1 MSDAGQQHSA
11 WKRLGE
17 LARRAA
23 SEPVSPSVQASG
35 RMRLMMAA
43 TERRSSQRHGGWWS
57 FAPLRNAMI
66 AAAAALVIGGGA
78 FAYYSQL
85 RPLRYEVFGG
95 QRFAT
100 NYVGALATAPA
111 FVKFSDGSEID
122 AKPGSRLRIDETHA
136 NGARVLV
143 ERGTAA
149 ARVKH
154 RDRSRWV
161 FAAGPFNV
169 RVIGTKFDLDW
180 DPQAQV
186 VSLTLHEGAVE
197 VESPVGQS
205 HCIVR
210 AGQRFQASLQTG
222 TMTLEN
228 IETPPI
234 GSLSAAPSGAGTI
247 AAARQPVQSVQP
259 VVDAANL
266 KGSQFSHPRVRATPA
281 RWAKLVK
288 RGEFE
293 AVVEQALAGDLEAT
307 LKACTAAEAR
317 ALADAARYTDR
328 NALAERVL
336 LTMRSRFPGTRHGD
350 AAGFLLG
357 RTTETSGKSEQ
368 ADRWYSRYLD
378 EAPSGEYAADALAG
392 RMRTQLAMSGADAA
406 RPVAREYVRRFP
418 EGVHLRRARRLLEQP

>member
-1 MSDAGQQHSA
+1 MSDAGSDREG

-23 SEPVSPSVQASG
+23 AEPVTAATHASG
-35 RMRLMMAA
+35 RMRLMVAA
-43 TERRSSQRHGGWWS
+43 TTRRSPERRARFS
-57 FAPLRNAMI
+57 PLI
-66 AAAAALVIGGGA
+66 AAAVGALVVGA
-78 FAYYSQL
+78 ASLGFYAQL
-85 RPLRYEVFGG
+85 RPLRYEVYGG
-95 QRFAT
+95 QRFAN
-100 NYVGALATAPA
+100 NYVGALASAPA

-122 AKPGSRLRIDETHA
+122 AKPGSRLRIDETHS

-169 RVIGTKFDLDW
+169 KVIGTKFDLDW

-228 IETPPI
+228 IRAVATV
-234 GSLSAAPSGAGTI
+234 GSIASAASTGAATASIAPQLRPLAELKPAISPS
-247 AAARQPVQSVQP
+247 
-259 VVDAANL
+259 
-266 KGSQFSHPRVRATPA
+266 RVRAVPS

-293 AVVEQALAGDLEAT
+293 AVVEQALAGDLDAT
-307 LKACTAAEAR
+307 LKSCTAAEAR

-328 NALAERVL
+328 SALAERVL
-336 LTMRSRFPGTRHGD
+336 LRIRSRFPGTHHGD

-357 RTTETSGKSEQ
+357 RTTETTGKSEQ
-368 ADRWYSRYLD
+368 ADRWYARYLK
-378 EAPSGEYAADALAG
+378 EAPSGEYAAEALAG
-392 RMRTQLAMSGADAA
+392 RMRTQLALSGAAAA
-406 RPVAREYVRRFP
+406 RPYASEYLERFP
-418 EGVHLRRARRLLEQP
+418 EGVHLRMARRLVEQP

>member
-1 MSDAGQQHSA
+1 MSDPGQDTGG
-11 WKRLGE
+11 WKALGE
-17 LARRAA
+17 LAQRAA
-23 SEPVSPSVQASG
+23 AEPVSPSVHASG
-35 RMRLMMAA
+35 RMRLMLAA
-43 TERRSSQRHGGWWS
+43 TARRSEKRRAFS
-57 FAPLRNAMI
+57 PLL
-66 AAAAALVIGGGA
+66 AAAAAMLVIGGGA
-78 FAYYSQL
+78 FAFYSQL
-85 RPLRYEVFGG
+85 RPLQYEVYGG
-95 QRFAT
+95 QRFAS

-111 FVKFSDGSEID
+111 YVKFSDGSEID
-122 AKPGSRLRIDETHA
+122 AKPGSRLRIDETHS

-205 HCIVR
+205 HCVVR

-228 IETPPI
+228 IQASPVSAP
-234 GSLSAAPSGAGTI
+234 SAAATREGGTPSTI
-247 AAARQPVQSVQP
+247 SPARKAASEPAS
-259 VVDAANL
+259 L
-266 KGSQFSHPRVRATPA
+266 KHAESSHPRLRVTQA

-293 AVVEQALAGDLEAT
+293 TVVEQALAGDLGAT
-307 LKACTAAEAR
+307 LKSCTAAEAR

-328 NALAERVL
+328 AALAERVL
-336 LTMRSRFPGTRHGD
+336 LTIRTRFPSTHHGD

-357 RTTETSGKSEQ
+357 RTTETSGKPEQ
-368 ADRWYSRYLD
+368 ADRWYARYLD

-392 RMRTQLAMSGADAA
+392 RMRAQLAVSGAAA
-406 RPVAREYVRRFP
+406 AKPIAREYLRRFP
-418 EGVHLRRARRLLEQP
+418 EGVHLRMARRLADQP

>member
-1 MSDAGQQHSA
+1 MSDAGPDRDG
-11 WKRLGE
+11 WKSLGE

-23 SEPVSPSVQASG
+23 SEPVDPSLYASG
-35 RMRLMMAA
+35 RMRLMVAA
-43 TERRSSQRHGGWWS
+43 TARRSQKRRAFS
-57 FAPLRNAMI
+57 PLW
-66 AAAAALVIGGGA
+66 AAAAALLAIGAGA
-78 FAYYSQL
+78 FAFYSQL
-85 RPLRYEVFGG
+85 RPLQYEVYGG
-95 QRFAT
+95 QRFAS

-111 FVKFSDGSEID
+111 YVKFSDGSEID
-122 AKPGSRLRIDETHA
+122 ANPGSRLRIDETHS

-143 ERGTAA
+143 ERGMAA

-205 HCIVR
+205 HCVVR

-228 IETPPI
+228 IQASPVTA
-234 GSLSAAPSGAGTI
+234 SSAAASGTSSAIISAPNT
-247 AAARQPVQSVQP
+247 ATEPATVKPAET
-259 VVDAANL
+259 
-266 KGSQFSHPRVRATPA
+266 SHPRLRVTQA

-293 AVVEQALAGDLEAT
+293 SVVDQALAGDLDAT
-307 LKACTAAEAR
+307 LKSCTAVEAR

-328 NALAERVL
+328 AALAERVL
-336 LTMRSRFPGTRHGD
+336 LTLRTRFPGTHHGD

-357 RTTETSGKSEQ
+357 RTTETSGKPEQ
-368 ADRWYSRYLD
+368 ADRWYARYLD
-378 EAPSGEYAADALAG
+378 ESPSGEYAADALAG
-392 RMRTQLAMSGADAA
+392 RMRAQLAVSGTAA
-406 RPVAREYVRRFP
+406 AKPIAREYLRRFP
-418 EGVHLRRARRLLEQP
+418 EGVHLRMARRLADQP

>member
-1 MSDAGQQHSA
+1 MSDAGPEHGAWQH
-11 WKRLGE
+11 LGE

-23 SEPVSPSVQASG
+23 SEPVSPSVHASG

-43 TERRSSQRHGGWWS
+43 SQRRGSQRQASWWS
-57 FAPLRNAMI
+57 FSPLRTAMM
-66 AAAAALVIGGGA
+66 AAAAAIVIGGGVLG
-78 FAYYSQL
+78 YYAQL
-85 RPLRYEVFGG
+85 RPLRYEVIGG

-205 HCIVR
+205 HCIVH

-228 IETPPI
+228 IEVSPASPA
-234 GSLSAAPSGAGTI
+234 SPLAALSAAAISSSTI
-247 AAARQPVQSVQP
+247 STARKP
-259 VVDAANL
+259 VVLPPSLKLSPVSHSRERAN
-266 KGSQFSHPRVRATPA
+266 PA

-293 AVVEQALAGDLEAT
+293 AVVEQALAGDLDAM
-307 LKACTAAEAR
+307 LKSCTAAEAR

-336 LTMRSRFPGTRHGD
+336 LTLRSRFPGTRHGD

-357 RTTETSGKSEQ
+357 RTTETTGKSDQ

-378 EAPSGEYAADALAG
+378 EAPNGEYAADALAG

-406 RPVAREYVRRFP
+406 RPIAREYVQRFP
-418 EGVHLRRARRLLEQP
+418 EGVHLRMARRLLEQH